1 MGMIFRLSCQRFN
14 LLSRK
19 RATSELARLTVR
31 RTPTLPAAIRVC
43 RNRLWATECCEICG
57 KRSWAGTIQGA
68 VPSLVSKSSST
79 RVLPYKLGSETFYC
93 QDFLPIARQSA
104 FPVTPTL
111 KLTRRAPSVLS

>member
-31 RTPTLPAAIRVC
+31 TPTLPAAIRVF

-57 KRSWAGTIQGA
+57 KRNRAGTIHGA